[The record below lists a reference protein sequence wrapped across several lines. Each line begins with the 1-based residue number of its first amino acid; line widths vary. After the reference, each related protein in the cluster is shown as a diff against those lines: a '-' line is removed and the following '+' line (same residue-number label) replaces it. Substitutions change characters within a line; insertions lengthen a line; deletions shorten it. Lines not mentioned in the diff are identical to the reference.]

1 MCCRRLSGSR
11 RPGYCQANRPVP
23 PLTRRPPGRRG
34 WHSCRK
40 RRLGVSAVEQLT
52 PGTRVPAI
60 SWAGPGCRDM
70 HARCSLSST
79 QGPQSLSPSGFPVQV
94 PMLLENE
101 SPWPWATGGLG
112 REGPAGAPELR
123 ERPRPPR
130 DHHGARTPTRRE
142 AGRMSSP
149 KPGQREDDDVT
160 SSQARSKEETVGGP
174 LSPRELWL
182 LLHTLPSLSS
192 LHLVPEIPSLAS

>member
-23 PLTRRPPGRRG
+23 QRTRRPPVWRG

-40 RRLGVSAVEQLT
+40 RRLGVSAVGHLT
-52 PGTRVPAI
+52 PGTRVPEI
-60 SWAGPGCRDM
+60 SWAGPGCSPQQ
-70 HARCSLSST
+70 HAGPPKPLS
-79 QGPQSLSPSGFPVQV
+79 QQLPCAGPV
-94 PMLLENE
+94 LLENQ
-101 SPWPWATGGLG
+101 SPRLWATGGLG

-123 ERPRPPR
+123 ERPRPPH

-142 AGRMSSP
+142 AGGMSSP
-149 KPGQREDDDVT
+149 KPGQCEDDDVT
-160 SSQARSKEETVGGP
+160 SSRARSKEETVGGP

-192 LHLVPEIPSLAS
+192 LPLVPEIPSLAS